1 MKLRLNNGVGPV
13 PRTGR
18 KEGNMKTLRVLLL
31 IVLLTNF
38 ALPVFAQELQAT
50 KRNAKV
56 VDIKGEVLVRL
67 QKNKAWQAAETGM
80 LLNEG
85 DIIKTKDNS
94 AAVIHV
100 MDGEEQ
106 AAVVDIN
113 KNSQLM
119 ISELKT
125 DKKNAV
131 EHTLLD
137 LAIGKI
143 LVTARKLHEKK
154 SKFEIKTPTSI
165 VGIRGTTF
173 TVEVDGLK

>member
-1 MKLRLNNGVGPV
+1 
-13 PRTGR
+13 
-18 KEGNMKTLRVLLL
+18 MKTLKIFL
-31 IVLLTNF
+31 IMILLTNF
-38 ALPVFAQELQAT
+38 VPPVFAQELKEA

-56 VDIKGEVLVRL
+56 VDIQGEVLVRL
-67 QKNKAWQAAETGM
+67 QKAKIWQPAETGM
-80 LLNEG
+80 VLNEG

-94 AAVIHV
+94 TAVIHV
-100 MDGEEQ
+100 MDGEQQ
-106 AAVVDIN
+106 AAMVDIK

-119 ISELKT
+119 IAELRT
-125 DKKNAV
+125 DKKNLV

>member
-1 MKLRLNNGVGPV
+1 MRILRI
-13 PRTGR
+13 
-18 KEGNMKTLRVLLL
+18 LLL
-31 IVLLTNF
+31 IVLVINLAIPGF
-38 ALPVFAQELQAT
+38 AEDLKVT

-56 VDIKGEVLVRL
+56 VDIKGEALVRL
-67 QKNKAWQAAETGM
+67 RRAKAWQAAERGM
-80 LLNEG
+80 VLNEG

-94 AAVIHV
+94 AAVINI
-100 MDGEEQ
+100 MDGAEQ

-119 ISELKT
+119 ISELRT
-125 DKKNAV
+125 DKKNEV

-173 TVEVDGLK
+173 AVEVDGIK